1 MRRRP
6 TATLLLVV
14 ALLATA
20 CGARLT
26 DDQREFALQGVGS
39 EATGTGTGTGAGT
52 APDPDVADPDGL
64 AADPGDPQVADP
76 DGEEAGADAVEANG
90 EGAAVSADGNGGDG
104 GDGDGE
110 DAGEGQPTDTRSMPP
125 GGNGGATD
133 VGVSEEEIVLANI
146 SDISGAVPGLFE
158 PEQLAAQAY
167 VEYFGAAEG
176 TIYGRELSFLPL
188 DSQMSAG
195 ANRAA
200 SIEACDRAFA
210 TVGSMSA
217 FDGGAAPVIDECG
230 IPDIRTAATEPPMQ
244 VVGNAFPVEVV
255 KPDMLPIGEYEW
267 IAEQFPSAPQN
278 AAYLYIAG
286 EVTQAF
292 GEKVRQITSEQLG
305 WEWTYVQEIDIAET
319 DYGGFAREMNS
330 RGVEYVTFQGD
341 PSQAARLA
349 SAMRQQGFE
358 PDIFHLEANAYTPT
372 YIERAPEAVE
382 GTYITITSVMVEEAM
397 ETNEELQRYAQFLQQ
412 VAPGEQPTGLG
423 MKSWSAGMLFTE
435 LAKQIGPE
443 LTREAMLDAL
453 AGIEGWDGGGMHP
466 PMDIGA
472 QEPSPCFTI
481 IQVQGGEFQR
491 VHPAEG
497 FDCSSTVARMD

>member
-26 DDQREFALQGVGS
+26 DEQREFALRGIGS
-39 EATGTGTGTGAGT
+39 ETTGTGTGAAGDPA
-52 APDPDVADPDGL
+52 APGADPD
-64 AADPGDPQVADP
+64 DP
-76 DGEEAGADAVEANG
+76 DAPTADGEGPEVAAPDGTEANG
-90 EGAAVSADGNGGDG
+90 TVAPENGLQAAADDDTADTGGDA
-104 GDGDGE
+104 
-110 DAGEGQPTDTRSMPP
+110 DAEGNGQPTDTRSMPP

-133 VGVSEEEIVLANI
+133 VGVTEEEIVLANI

-158 PEQLAAQAY
+158 PEQLAAHAY
-167 VEYFGAAEG
+167 VEYFTAAEG

-210 TVGSMSA
+210 AIGSMSA
-217 FDGGAAPVIDECG
+217 FDAGAAPVIDECG

-244 VVGNAFPVEVV
+244 RVGNAFPVEVV
-255 KPDMLPIGEYEW
+255 VPDQLPVGEYQW
-267 IAEQFPSAPQN
+267 IQEQFPTAAQN

-292 GEKVRQITSEQLG
+292 SEKVIETTSAHLG

-319 DYGGFAREMNS
+319 DYAGFAREMDN

-358 PDIFHLEANAYTPT
+358 PEIFHLEANAYTPT

-382 GTYITITSVMVEEAM
+382 GTYITITSVMVEEALD
-397 ETNEELQRYAQFLQQ
+397 TNEELQRYAQFLNQ
-412 VAPGEQPTGLG
+412 VAPGEQPTNLG
-423 MKSWSAGMLFTE
+423 MKAWSAGMLFTK
-435 LAKQIGPE
+435 LAKEIGPE
-443 LTREAMLDAL
+443 LTREKMLEAL
-453 AGIEGWDGGGMHP
+453 AEVEGWDGGGMHP
-466 PMDIGA
+466 PADVGA
-472 QEPSPCFTI
+472 QQPNSCFTM
-481 IQVQGGEFQR
+481 IQVQDAEFQR
-491 VHPAEG
+491 VHPADG
-497 FDCSSTVARMD
+497 FDCSGDVARKP